1 MAGIENNA
9 TFWQKLDTILLS
21 SNITIDRPKG
31 TCHFKYKNLIWL
43 KNQVIEGDN
52 PVFDFYEF
60 NIKIYIFRVELLGI
74 AALSGW

>member
-31 TCHFKYKNLIWL
+31 TCHFKYKITFESRQY
-43 KNQVIEGDN
+43 KT
-52 PVFDFYEF
+52 
-60 NIKIYIFRVELLGI
+60 
-74 AALSGW
+74 